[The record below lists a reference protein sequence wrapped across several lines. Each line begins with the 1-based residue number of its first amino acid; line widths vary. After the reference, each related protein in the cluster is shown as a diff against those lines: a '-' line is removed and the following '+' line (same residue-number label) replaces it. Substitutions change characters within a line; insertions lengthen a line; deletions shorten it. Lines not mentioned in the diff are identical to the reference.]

1 MLSLERF
8 REVLG
13 EDAPED
19 DDELHKLRDA
29 IYALG
34 HLAVDAFLA
43 ETGDPPVGKERD
55 QCE

>member
-19 DDELHKLRDA
+19 DGELHRLRDE

-43 ETGDPPVGKERD
+43 ETGDPPVGKDRD